1 MTKQQMIALFIT
13 MIITS
18 ALVSAA
24 TVGGGIWYLNKSSES
39 SSSESSVSNFL
50 ENSPLAFLTSEQP
63 ATKGPRFHPLD
74 KVVLTIKGK
83 KQTHFV
89 MLELA
94 VETRRP
100 ERIKDIDAYMPMI
113 QNSLLKLFSDKT
125 FDELQQAGAI
135 DTLQSEVK
143 ETLLLAFAKTDFV
156 RDIDDVLLTKYVVQ

>member
-1 MTKQQMIALFIT
+1 MTKQQMIALFIA

-24 TVGGGIWYLNKSSES
+24 TIMGGIWYLNKHAQES
-39 SSSESSVSNFL
+39 PDSGSL
-50 ENSPLAFLTSEQP
+50 IDDSPLSFLVTEEPTS
-63 ATKGPRFHPLD
+63 KGPSFHPLD
-74 KVVLTIKGK
+74 KVVLTVKGK

-94 VETRRP
+94 IETRSP
-100 ERIKDIDAYMPMI
+100 ERIKDIDEYMPMV

-135 DTLQSEVK
+135 DILQNEVK
-143 ETLLLAFAKTDFV
+143 QTLLLAFAKTDIV
-156 RDIDDVLLTKYVVQ
+156 REIDDVLLTKYVVQ

>member
-1 MTKQQMIALFIT
+1 MTKQQMIALFIA

-24 TVGGGIWYLNKSSES
+24 TVVGGIWYINKSSEPA
-39 SSSESSVSNFL
+39 SSESGVSAFL
-50 ENSPLAFLTSEQP
+50 EDSPLAFLTAEEPTSN
-63 ATKGPRFHPLD
+63 GPSFHPLD

-100 ERIKDIDAYMPMI
+100 ERIKNIDNYMPMV

-125 FDELQQAGAI
+125 FDELQQAGSI
-135 DTLQSEVK
+135 DILQNEVK
-143 ETLLLAFAKTDFV
+143 ETLLLAFAKTDIV

>member
-1 MTKQQMIALFIT
+1 MTKQQMIALFIA

-24 TVGGGIWYLNKSSES
+24 TIMGGIWYLNKHAQES
-39 SSSESSVSNFL
+39 PDSGSL
-50 ENSPLAFLTSEQP
+50 IDDSPLSFLVTEEPTS
-63 ATKGPRFHPLD
+63 KGPSFHPLD
-74 KVVLTIKGK
+74 KVVLTVKGK

-94 VETRRP
+94 IETRRP
-100 ERIKDIDAYMPMI
+100 ERIKDIDEYMPMV

-135 DTLQSEVK
+135 DILQNEVK
-143 ETLLLAFAKTDFV
+143 QTLLLAFAKTDIA
-156 RDIDDVLLTKYVVQ
+156 REIDDVLLTKYVVQ

>member
-1 MTKQQMIALFIT
+1 MIALFIA

-24 TVGGGIWYLNKSSES
+24 TIMGGIWYLNKHAQES
-39 SSSESSVSNFL
+39 PDSGSL
-50 ENSPLAFLTSEQP
+50 IDDSPLSFLVTEEPTS
-63 ATKGPRFHPLD
+63 KGPSFHPLD
-74 KVVLTIKGK
+74 KVVLTVKGK

-94 VETRRP
+94 IETRRP
-100 ERIKDIDAYMPMI
+100 ERIKDIDEYMPMV

-135 DTLQSEVK
+135 DILQNEVK
-143 ETLLLAFAKTDFV
+143 QTLLLAFAKTDIV
-156 RDIDDVLLTKYVVQ
+156 REIDDVLLTKYVVQ

>member
-1 MTKQQMIALFIT
+1 MTKQQMIALFIA

-18 ALVSAA
+18 ALVSGV
-24 TVGGGIWYLNKSSES
+24 TVIGGIWYLNKSAQ
-39 SSSESSVSNFL
+39 SVSSASSFNDYL
-50 ENSPLAFLTSEQP
+50 EDSPLAFLAVEQP
-63 ATKGPRFHPLD
+63 TSKGPSFHPLER
-74 KVVLTIKGK
+74 VVLTIKGK

-94 VETRRP
+94 LETRRP
-100 ERIKDIDAYMPMI
+100 ERIRSIDDYMPMV

-125 FDELQQAGAI
+125 FDELQQTGAI

-143 ETLLLAFAKTDFV
+143 ETLLLAFAKTDIV

>member
-1 MTKQQMIALFIT
+1 MTKPQMITIIFA

-18 ALVSAA
+18 ALVSAG
-24 TVGGGIWYLNKSSES
+24 TVVGGIWYLKHSGEEKSFE
-39 SSSESSVSNFL
+39 NL
-50 ENSPLAFLTSEQP
+50 IENSPLSFLTKEEVV
-63 ATKGPRFHPLD
+63 KGPSFHPLD

-94 VETRRP
+94 VETRNP
-100 ERIKDIDAYMPMI
+100 ERIQDIDNYMPMI

-125 FDELQQAGAI
+125 FDELQQSGAI
-135 DTLQSEVK
+135 EALQKEVK
-143 ETLLLAFAKTDFV
+143 ETLLLSFAETSIV

>member
-1 MTKQQMIALFIT
+1 MTKQQMIALFIA

-24 TVGGGIWYLNKSSES
+24 TVVGGIWYLNKSSES

-50 ENSPLAFLTSEQP
+50 EDSPLAFLTSEQP

-143 ETLLLAFAKTDFV
+143 ETLLFAFAKTDFV

>member
-1 MTKQQMIALFIT
+1 MTKQQMIALFIA

-24 TVGGGIWYLNKSSES
+24 TIMGGIWYLNKNAQES
-39 SSSESSVSNFL
+39 PDSGSL
-50 ENSPLAFLTSEQP
+50 IDDSPLSFLVTEEPTS
-63 ATKGPRFHPLD
+63 KGPSFHPLD
-74 KVVLTIKGK
+74 KVVLTVKGK

-94 VETRRP
+94 IETRRP
-100 ERIKDIDAYMPMI
+100 ERIKDIDEYMPMV

-135 DTLQSEVK
+135 DILQNEVK
-143 ETLLLAFAKTDFV
+143 QTLLLAFAKTDIV
-156 RDIDDVLLTKYVVQ
+156 REIDDVLLTKYVVQ

>member
-1 MTKQQMIALFIT
+1 MTKQQMIALFIA

-24 TVGGGIWYLNKSSES
+24 TIMGGILYLNKHAQES
-39 SSSESSVSNFL
+39 PDSGSL
-50 ENSPLAFLTSEQP
+50 IDDSPLSFLVTEEPTS
-63 ATKGPRFHPLD
+63 KGPSFHPLD
-74 KVVLTIKGK
+74 KVVLTVKGK

-94 VETRRP
+94 IETRRP
-100 ERIKDIDAYMPMI
+100 ERIKDIDEYMPMV

-135 DTLQSEVK
+135 DILQNEVK
-143 ETLLLAFAKTDFV
+143 QTLLLAFAKTDIV
-156 RDIDDVLLTKYVVQ
+156 REIDDVLLTKYVVQ

>member
-1 MTKQQMIALFIT
+1 MTKQQMIALFIA

-24 TVGGGIWYLNKSSES
+24 TVVGGIWYINSASSES
-39 SSSESSVSNFL
+39 GVSAFL
-50 ENSPLAFLTSEQP
+50 EDSPLAFLTAEEPTSN
-63 ATKGPRFHPLD
+63 GPSFHPLD

-100 ERIKDIDAYMPMI
+100 ERIKNIDNYMPMV

-125 FDELQQAGAI
+125 FDELQQAGSI
-135 DTLQSEVK
+135 DILQNEVK
-143 ETLLLAFAKTDFV
+143 ETLLLAFAKTDIV

>member
-24 TVGGGIWYLNKSSES
+24 VGGIWYLNKSSES

-50 ENSPLAFLTSEQP
+50 EDSPLALLTSEQP